1 MPEGNNVGRCR
12 GEVVEGRN
20 AGGQCIGEGRG
31 GEEVH
36 LAKGLKDV
44 FGFFFYQALSMYNS
58 ETVGTLPAQTELV
71 CQP

>member
-12 GEVVEGRN
+12 GGLVEGRN
-20 AGGQCIGEGRG
+20 AGGQCSGEGRG

-36 LAKGLKDV
+36 LAKGLKDII
-44 FGFFFYQALSMYNS
+44 GFFFYQAHNC

-71 CQP
+71 GQP

>member
-1 MPEGNNVGRCR
+1 M
-12 GEVVEGRN
+12 VEGRN
-20 AGGQCIGEGRG
+20 AGGQCSGEGRG

-36 LAKGLKDV
+36 LAKGLKDI

-71 CQP
+71 GWP